1 MINKE
6 KIKSSIIGFITGDA
20 LGVPFEFQSRAKL
33 KLKPVTTMIEG
44 GSWDQPI
51 GTWSDDTSMVLAT
64 LDSLP
69 LGFDLNDLGQHFDD
83 WYFQKQ
89 YTPHGKVFDIGN
101 QTKAGL
107 NRIHK
112 LISEKLPVTPLPL
125 VTDEEKN
132 GNRSLM
138 RILPFAFYL
147 VNYPIEKRW
156 EVISEVSSLTHPHL
170 RSVISCF
177 IYSEL
182 AMELML
188 GEDKLISFM
197 RMQERVSDFLKGLIP
212 QSELEIFG
220 RILNSDIRNLS
231 ESEIQSSVYVIHTLE
246 AVLWCFLNQD
256 NYSDAVLK
264 GVNLGNDTD
273 TIGALIGGLVG
284 ITYNDIP
291 TKWVDLLVK
300 KKEILGL
307 IDVFIKTLPSR

>member
-1 MINKE
+1 MIDKE
-6 KIKSSIIGFITGDA
+6 KIKSSIIGFIIGDA

-33 KLKPVTTMIEG
+33 KLKPVTTMIEA

-69 LGFDLNDLGQHFDD
+69 LGYDLEDLGQHFDD

-101 QTKAGL
+101 QTKDGL
-107 NRIHK
+107 IRIHK
-112 LISEKLPVTPLPL
+112 LIQERRSITPLPPG
-125 VTDEEKN
+125 TDEKKN
-132 GNRSLM
+132 GNGSLM

-147 VNYPIEKRW
+147 ENFPIQKRW

-182 AMELML
+182 AIELLL
-188 GEDKLISFM
+188 GDDKLISFL
-197 RMQERVSDFLKGLIP
+197 RIQERVSDFLKGFVP
-212 QSELEIFG
+212 QSELELFG
-220 RILNSDIRNLS
+220 RILKSDFKYLTENEIR
-231 ESEIQSSVYVIHTLE
+231 SSPYVIHTLE
-246 AVLWCFLNQD
+246 AVLWCFLNQN
-256 NYSDAVLK
+256 NYSNAVLT
-264 GVNLGNDTD
+264 GVNLGEDTD
-273 TIGALIGGLVG
+273 TIGALIGGLAG

-300 KKEILGL
+300 KKEIFGL
-307 IDVFIKTLPSR
+307 IDVFTKTLPR